1 MNASLLRRTISFL
14 APFILFG
21 AVASAQ
27 QEATILKIVGDGAQ
41 VVLPDGR
48 TVKAEVGLKV
58 PEAATVR
65 SGAAEV
71 YLEAVSGVIA
81 TVKRDSEI
89 VVTTLTGNAPTL
101 ELKGGNLVSQIDRTK
116 LAGRTYGVK
125 TPRGVAAARGTVYT
139 VNVQGTNYTVVT
151 ASGTVTISAPN
162 VPAVT
167 LGAGGI
173 AVSTVNTGAAMS
185 ATALAQSNPEVMAA
199 VNQAAAVAVAAVAVV
214 AANPVNFGASTSA
227 TASVE
232 LTTTV
237 ATVVNA
243 VPTAVAQA
251 AATSGNAQAVT
262 QVAQTVTQA
271 AAQGAAQSVAAQAA
285 SGAGNAQAATQAA
298 AAAAQQ
304 VAQQVAQAATQAV
317 QQSLPAAAAQV
328 TQAAAQGAAS

>member
-1 MNASLLRRTISFL
+1 MKLLPFPRLFASLV
-14 APFILFG
+14 PCLFFA

-27 QEATILKIVGDGAQ
+27 QQATIVKIVGSGAQ

-48 TVKAEVGLKV
+48 TIDAEAGAKV
-58 PEAATVR
+58 PETATIR

-81 TVKRDSEI
+81 TIKRDSQ
-89 VVTTLTGNAPTL
+89 VVVLTLTGNEPTL
-101 ELKGGNLVSQIDRTK
+101 ELKGGSLVSQIDRAK

-139 VNVQGTNYTVVT
+139 VSVEGVNYTVVT

-167 LGAGGI
+167 LGAGG
-173 AVSTVNTGAAMS
+173 VSVSSVNNGAAMS

-227 TASVE
+227 TAAIE
-232 LTTTV
+232 LNTTV

-251 AATSGNAQAVT
+251 AASASA
-262 QVAQTVTQA
+262 AAPTQA
-271 AAQGAAQSVAAQAA
+271 AAVVTAAV
-285 SGAGNAQAATQAA
+285 QAA
-298 AAAAQQ
+298 A
-304 VAQQVAQAATQAV
+304 
-317 QQSLPAAAAQV
+317 S
-328 TQAAAQGAAS
+328 